1 MTYKIA
7 VIGGDG
13 VGPEVI
19 KEAVNVQ
26 RVMVNKYKLPVVCE
40 PFPYGADY
48 YLEKGIT
55 IPGAVFHEWPKKYSA
70 VLLGALG
77 DPRVK
82 SNVHAEDILM
92 GFRRKLDLYV
102 NYRPVKLINKKYCPL
117 KHVTDEKQVDFV
129 VFRENTED
137 IYADVGGC
145 LKRGTADEVA
155 IENSIHTYKG
165 VERILRA
172 AFEYAR
178 DTGNSPVVMGHK
190 SNAMKN
196 VGGLWQRLF
205 EKIGKEFPGIEKKS
219 MYIDALCM
227 DVIKNPSGYN
237 VIVTSNMF
245 GDILTD
251 VAAQIQGGIGLAA
264 SVNYNAA
271 DKKFL
276 GVFEPVHG
284 SAPDIAGKNMSN
296 PIASILCFQLLL
308 QRLGFIEEAKV
319 VQQAAADTLSMGK
332 VTPDLGGKLT
342 TSEVGDFICK
352 KIEEA

>member
-19 KEAVNVQ
+19 GEVVKVQ
-26 RVMVNKYKLPVVCE
+26 QVMENKYKLPIVFE
-40 PFPYGADY
+40 QFPYGAGH

-55 IPGAVFHEWPKKYSA
+55 IPPSVFHEWPKKYSA

-82 SNVHAEDILM
+82 SNIHAEAILM

-145 LKRGTADEVA
+145 LKKGTCDEVA
-155 IENSIHTYKG
+155 IENSIYTYKG

-178 DTGNSPVVMGHK
+178 DTGSPHVVMGHK

-205 EKIGKEFPGIEKKS
+205 ETVGREFPAVEKKS

-227 DVIKNPSGYN
+227 DVIKNPSGYS

-251 VAAQIQGGIGLAA
+251 VAAQIQGGMGLAA
-264 SVNYNAA
+264 SINYNAA
-271 DKKFL
+271 DKQFL

-284 SAPDIAGKNMSN
+284 SAPDITGKNISN
-296 PIASILCFQLLL
+296 PIAAVLCYHLLL
-308 QRLGFIEEAKV
+308 QRLGFTEEAQV
-319 VQQAAADTLSMGK
+319 VYRAVAETLEVGST
-332 VTPDLGGKLT
+332 TPDLGGKLS
-342 TSEVGDFICK
+342 TSGIGDIICE